1 MIWGEKLRNLKR
13 FLVSMTVLAGFSALF
28 GAPAA
33 QADEHVNLGQ
43 LSLRP
48 AKINGTSG
56 ARVAAEQ
63 QAYLLGPASDESR
76 CLDADLG
83 TIDGNGTRV
92 QLWTCIVNPDGSVP
106 ANQAWYITQIPEG
119 HYRFQ
124 NVWSGRYLD
133 ADLGTIDSNGTKIQ
147 LWDYIAAASN
157 QWFSVTEN
165 PEGFLRL
172 QNVRNGRYL
181 DSDLNTAG
189 RDGGVVQLW
198 DFVAGAKNQWWF

>member
-1 MIWGEKLRNLKR
+1 MRNLKR

-28 GAPAA
+28 SAPAA
-33 QADEHVNLGQ
+33 QADERVDLGQ

-48 AKINGTSG
+48 ANVRG
-56 ARVAAEQ
+56 AGFSAQQ

-83 TIDGNGTRV
+83 TINGNGTKI
-92 QLWTCIVNPDGSVP
+92 QLWTCIINPDNTIP

-124 NVWSGRYLD
+124 NVHNGRYLD
-133 ADLGTIDSNGTKIQ
+133 ADLGSINRNGTKIQ
-147 LWDYIAAASN
+147 LWDYMAGGSN
-157 QWFSVTEN
+157 QWFTVTEN

-172 QNVRNGRYL
+172 QNVRSGRYL
-181 DSDLNTAG
+181 DSDLGTAG

-198 DFVAGAKNQWWF
+198 DYVAGAKNQWWF

>member
-1 MIWGEKLRNLKR
+1 MGNLKR
-13 FLVSMTVLAGFSALF
+13 LLVSVTVLAGFSALF

-33 QADEHVNLGQ
+33 QAADERVDVGQ

-48 AKINGTSG
+48 AHVRG
-56 ARVAAEQ
+56 AGFTIQQ

-83 TIDGNGTRV
+83 TINGNGTKV
-92 QLWTCIVNPDGSVP
+92 QLWTCLIGSDNTIP

-124 NVWSGRYLD
+124 NVQSGRYLD
-133 ADLGTIDSNGTKIQ
+133 ADLGTIDRNGTKVQ
-147 LWDYIAAASN
+147 LWDYLPSATN
-157 QWFSVTEN
+157 QWFTVTEN

-172 QNVRNGRYL
+172 QNVRSGRYL
-181 DSDLNTAG
+181 DSDLGTAG

-198 DFVAGAKNQWWF
+198 EFVAGAKNQWWF